1 MGGDDDGS
9 HKNNKKN
16 KNKGFGFGLDVV
28 KEVLVTLLSCLEM
41 TEVEQ
46 EQMDHNVVVDHIRHI
61 RLRMIQIMQYGHV
74 R

>member
-1 MGGDDDGS
+1 MGGNNDGTTN
-9 HKNNKKN
+9 KNNKN
-16 KNKGFGFGLDVV
+16 KGGGFGFGLDVV
-28 KEVLVTLLSCLEM
+28 KVVLVTLLSCLEM